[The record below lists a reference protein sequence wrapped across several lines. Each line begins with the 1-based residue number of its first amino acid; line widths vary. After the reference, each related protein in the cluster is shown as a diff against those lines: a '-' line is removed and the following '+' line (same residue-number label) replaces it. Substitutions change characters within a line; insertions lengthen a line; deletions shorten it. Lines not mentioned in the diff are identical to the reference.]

1 MLAFPDEFAAHI
13 DVAGVR
19 PHGEAGDQAAFD
31 EQVRIVTHDV
41 AILAGAGLGLIGVD
55 HKIMGSVADFF
66 GHERPL
72 EPGWEPGAAAPAQSR
87 VLDLVDDG
95 VASLFQ
101 DRLRAVPS
109 AARAGAGKAPV
120 AAAVEILEN
129 AVLILKH
136 RLHLARLRWCRR
148 RAEQR
153 IADRSGGPAS
163 GFLRGRWRRAL
174 SRRIQLSGPR
184 TCPGRSGPSGR

>member
-1 MLAFPDEFAAHI
+1 MLALPDELAANI

-31 EQVRIVTHDV
+31 EQVRIVTQDV
-41 AILAGAGLGLIGVD
+41 AIRAGPGLGFIGVD
-55 HKIMGSVADFF
+55 HKILWPVADLF

-72 EPGWEPGAAAPAQSR
+72 KPSRKAGPAATSEPGI
-87 VLDLVDDG
+87 LDLVDDG

-184 TCPGRSGPSGR
+184 TCP